1 MYNRSLSD
9 DEVKMLYESNLMK
22 TGDDSWVF
30 NFSIPKENK
39 NYDYFAKV
47 IFGSNI
53 YELALKT
60 INAYTGSTGITS
72 SGGSFGVLTKFL
84 DKEYSSVYSVN
95 KSFNFEIAIGSEQ
108 VSENVS
114 KVIKEKHSM
123 TIEKIN
129 NDSVILLFQSEPV
142 KIELRVNES
151 KKVDLQED
159 GVYDILVKLNS
170 IVNSKA
176 YITLTPINE
185 LVEEIVN
192 EGRVD
197 EPWKEGK
204 TEEEIKQIEK
214 KSNLTYWII
223 LGILIFILGL
233 ISFRFFLK
241 KRKK

>member
-1 MYNRSLSD
+1 
-9 DEVKMLYESNLMK
+9 
-22 TGDDSWVF
+22 
-30 NFSIPKENK
+30 
-39 NYDYFAKV
+39 
-47 IFGSNI
+47 
-53 YELALKT
+53 LKT
-60 INAYTGSTGITS
+60 INAYSGSTGLTL
-72 SGGSFGVLTKFL
+72 SGGSSGVLTKFL
-84 DKEYSSVYSVN
+84 EKDYGSVYSINQVL
-95 KSFNFEIAIGSEQ
+95 NFEIPVGSEQ
-108 VSENVS
+108 VSEDVS
-114 KVIKEKHSM
+114 KLIKEKHSM
-123 TIEKIN
+123 TIEKIS
-129 NDSVILLFQSEPV
+129 NDSVTLLFQSEPV
-142 KIELRVNES
+142 RIELRINES
-151 KKVDLQED
+151 KKIDLQED

>member
-1 MYNRSLSD
+1 
-9 DEVKMLYESNLMK
+9 
-22 TGDDSWVF
+22 
-30 NFSIPKENK
+30 
-39 NYDYFAKV
+39 
-47 IFGSNI
+47 
-53 YELALKT
+53 
-60 INAYTGSTGITS
+60 
-72 SGGSFGVLTKFL
+72 
-84 DKEYSSVYSVN
+84 
-95 KSFNFEIAIGSEQ
+95 
-108 VSENVS
+108 
-114 KVIKEKHSM
+114 
-123 TIEKIN
+123 
-129 NDSVILLFQSEPV
+129 
-142 KIELRVNES
+142 
-151 KKVDLQED
+151 VDLQED

-185 LVEEIVN
+185 LVEDIVD